1 MCVLGSALVIASF
14 SDTLLFY
21 PVTGLLFAFSG
32 MLLAIGSRL
41 GQWAY
46 ALMLTVAWCITLND
60 YGSTLGKDAV
70 VRVGMITLL
79 ALYVFSTRV
88 SERLG
93 TKE

>member
-1 MCVLGSALVIASF
+1 
-14 SDTLLFY
+14 
-21 PVTGLLFAFSG
+21 
-32 MLLAIGSRL
+32 
-41 GQWAY
+41 
-46 ALMLTVAWCITLND
+46 MLTVAWCITLND